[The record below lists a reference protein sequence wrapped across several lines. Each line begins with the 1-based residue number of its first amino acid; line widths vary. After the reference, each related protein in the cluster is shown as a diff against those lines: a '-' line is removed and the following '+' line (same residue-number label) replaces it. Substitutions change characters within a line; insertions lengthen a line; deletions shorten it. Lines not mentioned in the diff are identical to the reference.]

1 MTIQWFPGHMTRAK
15 RQIQAKLKL
24 IDIAIELLDAR
35 VPLSSRNPMVDEIL
49 SGKPRLIVL
58 NKSDLAD
65 PKVTEQW
72 IEYFKYEGHET
83 VAVDSSTGTRVGD
96 IPMKAKEILKEKI
109 DRQLSKGMNPR
120 AMRGLIVGI
129 PNVGKSTLINRLA
142 GRNIA
147 ITGDRPGVTKGQQ
160 WIKTNYEMDLLDT
173 PGILWPKFEDE
184 LVGFRLAM
192 TGAIREQILNVED
205 IAFFAVRELAERY
218 WPALKERFELDTP
231 PTDATDSDEV
241 VRIMEDIGRRRGC
254 LVSGGHVDLEKA
266 SGIILRELRA
276 GKLGRITLEAPF
288 PAAAGRPG
296 E

>member
-35 VPLSSRNPMVDEIL
+35 VPLSSRNPMVNEIL

-72 IEYFKYEGHET
+72 IEFFKYEGHET
-83 VAVDSSTGTRVGD
+83 VAVDSSTGTRIGD

-173 PGILWPKFEDE
+173 PGILWPKFEDD

-218 WPALKERFELDTP
+218 WPALKERFDLDTP
-231 PTDATDSDEV
+231 PTDPTDSDEV